1 MRVLQAM
8 DIAMCLSHDHAFFN
22 FGTTEQIKRIAVG
35 IVPRRIAILWQP
47 YEGAVCLRPEEI
59 TGYRKDG

>member
-8 DIAMCLSHDHAFFN
+8 DIALCLSHGHAFLN

-35 IVPRRIAILWQP
+35 IAPRRIAILWQP
-47 YEGAVCLRPEEI
+47 YEGAVCLRPGEI
-59 TGYRKDG
+59 AGYRKGG